1 VVDRLAREVMDAAA
15 APGSGAPAGAAGGPD
30 TLSFHTHERGD
41 ETMQATIA
49 QREPATRTAPVGT
62 NATVAASKK
71 ELWAGRVIGALPVLF
86 LLFDGIGKL
95 VKPAPVVEGTLQL
108 GYQASVLVPLGIVLL
123 ACTIL
128 YAVPRTAVLG
138 AILLTGYLGGAV
150 ATHVRVDNPLLTHT
164 LFPIYFG
171 VMLWGS
177 LYLRDP
183 RVRALLPLRS

>member
-1 VVDRLAREVMDAAA
+1 
-15 APGSGAPAGAAGGPD
+15 
-30 TLSFHTHERGD
+30 
-41 ETMQATIA
+41 MQTTIA
-49 QREPATRTAPVGT
+49 HREPAARTAPKQTTAAVP
-62 NATVAASKK
+62 ASKRSIV
-71 ELWAGRVIGALPVLF
+71 AGRVIGALPALF
-86 LLFDGIGKL
+86 LLADGVGKL

-150 ATHVRVDNPLLTHT
+150 ATHVRVGDPLLTHT